1 MEKKR
6 SKNPVFWLSLVGPA
20 IAGIVQIFN
29 IFNKK
34 NKNKY

>member
-6 SKNPVFWLSLVGPA
+6 SKNPVFWLSLVGHA
-20 IAGIVQIFN
+20 IAGAVQMCN